1 MADREQFNRAVSEA
15 REFDPFDA
23 AFLDHEHETY
33 DLLREHLPI
42 ARSESMGNEVMGGH
56 RAGWV
61 LTRYADAA
69 NVLRNTGN
77 FSSQT
82 MSYPVRPWIPQ
93 AVDPPIHTAYRR
105 ILNPWFTA
113 EAMAKLEPH
122 LLQYAEELA
131 DRMLAVDAFD
141 FVTQYAD
148 PFPTVIFCE
157 LAGFPAADYPQIM
170 DWKNTIMHASDGHT
184 RGRELARARARELGL
199 DLGAGDELPAA
210 TALAVRAKAAQEVY
224 AYMARLLE
232 LRRAQPH
239 DDLVSKLLAAKVD
252 GERPLTQEELEDTLF
267 LLFMAGLDTVAS
279 SLGLIVQGLAQDD
292 AKRREF
298 VALMEDSHRLNF
310 AIEELLRI
318 HSFVLLP
325 RRLTREL
332 SFQGALF
339 RAEDQVLVP
348 TQAANRDGA
357 EFPRPHEIDY
367 SRSPNRHLAF
377 GLGPH
382 RCLGIHLAR
391 RELRIGLQVF
401 HRRLPDYRL
410 DPSARAVAFGG
421 MKGLAS
427 LPLVKA

>member
-1 MADREQFNRAVSEA
+1 MSDRDEFNRAVSEA
-15 REFDPFDA
+15 REYNPFKGE
-23 AFLDHEHETY
+23 FLEHEHETY
-33 DLLREHLPI
+33 DLLRKHLPV
-42 ARSESMGNEVMGGH
+42 ARGESMAGELMGGH
-56 RAGWV
+56 RSGWV

-69 NVLRNTGN
+69 EILRNTDD

-105 ILNPWFTA
+105 ILNPWFTM
-113 EAMAKLEPH
+113 EAMSKLEPH
-122 LLQYAEELA
+122 LVQYAEELV
-131 DRMLAVDAFD
+131 DRMLRKDAFD
-141 FVTQYAD
+141 FVAEFAD

-157 LAGFPAADYPQIM
+157 LAGFPASDYSQIM
-170 DWKNTIMHASDGHT
+170 DWKNTIMHASDGHV
-184 RGRELARARARELGL
+184 RGRELTRTHARELGL
-199 DLGAGDELPAA
+199 DLGEGEDLPAA
-210 TALAVRAKAAQEVY
+210 TALAVRAKSAQEVY
-224 AYMARLLE
+224 AYMARLLDE
-232 LRRAQPH
+232 RRAEPK

-252 GERPLTQEELEDTLF
+252 GERALTQEELEDTLF

-279 SLGLIVQGLAQDD
+279 SLGLIVEGLARDD

-298 VALMEDSHRLNF
+298 VALMEDPHKLNF
-310 AIEELLRI
+310 AVEELLRI

-332 SFQGALF
+332 SFHGALF
-339 RAEDQVLVP
+339 RAEDSVLVP

-357 EFPRPHEIDY
+357 EFPRPHELDY
-367 SRSPNRHLAF
+367 GRSPNRHLAF

-410 DPSARAVAFGG
+410 DPSRRAVAFGG